1 MIDRKQLINSVPTPT
16 NKDVIIYNVELK
28 ELIDENVIEN
38 YYQLLPSFL
47 SKKEDYL
54 LLKKQRDEMANSLNK
69 IYLFNNSWSEEDYLI
84 IFPLQLLVLFFIH
97 TEHISVSNIFFI
109 FFLLFFFIV
118 SKICSFFNI
127 KFKIFLK

>member
-47 SKKEDYL
+47 SSSM
-54 LLKKQRDEMANSLNK
+54 KQ
-69 IYLFNNSWSEEDYLI
+69 
-84 IFPLQLLVLFFIH
+84 
-97 TEHISVSNIFFI
+97 
-109 FFLLFFFIV
+109 
-118 SKICSFFNI
+118 
-127 KFKIFLK
+127 